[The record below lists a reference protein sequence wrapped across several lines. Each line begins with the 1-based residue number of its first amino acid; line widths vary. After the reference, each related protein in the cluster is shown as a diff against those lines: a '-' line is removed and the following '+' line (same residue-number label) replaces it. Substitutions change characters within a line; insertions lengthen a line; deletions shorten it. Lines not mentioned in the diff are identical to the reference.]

1 MTDKTIAVILGG
13 GVGSRLHPL
22 TQHRSKPA
30 VPIAG
35 KYRLV
40 DIPLSNCINSNI
52 KKIFVL
58 TMYNSSSLNAHIS
71 NSYRFD
77 MFTDGFVD
85 VLAAEQTN
93 ESKDWYLGTADA
105 VRQNM
110 MKYNRI
116 DHDTVIVLS
125 GDQLYNMDLEALL
138 KYHKEQDAELTI
150 ATIPSLEKDATS
162 FGIMKVDAQGV
173 INDFIEKP
181 NIDIV
186 QEWKSVLPEKYT
198 SQNKDYLASMG
209 IYVFKRSAL
218 EKLFDEKKSSNDFG
232 KEIIPYAVQSSDY
245 KISSYMYEGYW
256 ADIGTISSFMEAN
269 LKLTGSL
276 PEFHLYDNF
285 NRIYTHSRM
294 LAPTKYFGTKVTHGL
309 VSGGCI
315 IHAEEI
321 ARSIIGVR
329 SRIGPGTIIRDSI
342 VMGNNYYQTIYD
354 LDQLPDNELL
364 GIGSSCM
371 IQNAIFDKNVRIGNN
386 VVIIGDPS
394 LEDFENDQ
402 YCIRD
407 GIVIVKRSA
416 FIESNSKIGMVS

>member
-1 MTDKTIAVILGG
+1 
-13 GVGSRLHPL
+13 
-22 TQHRSKPA
+22 
-30 VPIAG
+30 
-35 KYRLV
+35 
-40 DIPLSNCINSNI
+40 
-52 KKIFVL
+52 
-58 TMYNSSSLNAHIS
+58 
-71 NSYRFD
+71 

>member
-1 MTDKTIAVILGG
+1 MTDKTIALVLGG

-58 TMYNSSSLNAHIS
+58 TMYNSASLNMHVSTA
-71 NSYRFD
+71 YRFD
-77 MFTDGFVD
+77 AYTDGFVD
-85 VLAAEQTN
+85 ILAAEQTN

-110 MKYNRI
+110 MRYDRI
-116 DHDTVIVLS
+116 DHDTIIVLS

-138 KYHKEQDAELTI
+138 KYHHDQNADVTI
-150 ATIPSLEKDATS
+150 ATIPVVEKDAS
-162 FGIMKVDAQGV
+162 GFGIMKVGSDGV
-173 INDFIEKP
+173 ISDFIEKP
-181 NIDIV
+181 ESGVLKN
-186 QEWKSVLPEKYT
+186 WKSVLPDNYVKAKKE
-198 SQNKDYLASMG
+198 YLASMG
-209 IYVFKRSAL
+209 IYVFKK
-218 EKLFDEKKSSNDFG
+218 EVMKKLFLENKTSNDFG
-232 KEIIPYAVQSSDY
+232 KDIIPYAVKSNEY
-245 KISSYMYEGYW
+245 KVASYMFDGYW

-269 LKLTGSL
+269 LRLTGSL
-276 PEFHLYDNF
+276 PEFHLYDNK
-285 NRIYTHSRM
+285 NKIYTHSRM
-294 LAPTKYFGTKVTHGL
+294 LAPSKIFGTKITHGL
-309 VSGGCI
+309 ISGGCI
-315 IHAEEI
+315 SHAKEI
-321 ARSIIGVR
+321 SRSIIGVR

-342 VMGNNYYQTIYD
+342 IMGNNYYQTIDD
-354 LDQLPDNELL
+354 LGQLPDNELL
-364 GIGSSCM
+364 GIGSDCM

-386 VVIIGDPS
+386 VVIIGGPQ
-394 LEDFENDQ
+394 LEDFENDE

-416 FIESNSKIGMVS
+416 FIKSNTKIGMV